1 MRDLSRQQL
10 PRQEKWIGG
19 DCSYVGDCYV
29 WAEINYLD
37 SATDYREFL
46 TSNAL
51 SPMPPIGELV
61 MLDDGASFPRII
73 LSWLLA
79 ACSWLSAV

>member
-1 MRDLSRQQL
+1 MGDLSRQ
-10 PRQEKWIGG
+10 EWIGG
-19 DCSYVGDCYV
+19 NWSHVGDCHV

-46 TSNAL
+46 PCNAP
-51 SPMPPIGELV
+51 SPVPPIGKLV
-61 MLDDGASFPRII
+61 MLDDGAAFSRTV

-79 ACSWLSAV
+79 ACSWL

>member
-1 MRDLSRQQL
+1 MRDLTRQDL
-10 PRQEKWIGG
+10 TRKERWIGG
-19 DCSYVGDCYV
+19 NGSHVGDCYV

-46 TSNAL
+46 LCNAP

-61 MLDDGASFPRII
+61 MLDDGAAFSRTI
-73 LSWLLA
+73 LVGFWRR
-79 ACSWLSAV
+79 VRGFQ

>member
-1 MRDLSRQQL
+1 MKARARQEL
-10 PRQEKWIGG
+10 LRQEKWIGG
-19 DCSYVGDCYV
+19 NGSHVGDCYV

-46 TSNAL
+46 PCNAP

-61 MLDDGASFPRII
+61 MLGDGAAFSRTI

>member
-1 MRDLSRQQL
+1 MRDLSGQEL

-19 DCSYVGDCYV
+19 NGSHVGDCYV

-46 TSNAL
+46 SINA
-51 SPMPPIGELV
+51 PPPTPASGELV
-61 MLDDGASFPRII
+61 MLDDGPTLPRNI
-73 LSWLLA
+73 LNWFLA
-79 ACSWLSAV
+79 ACSWLAAI

>member
-1 MRDLSRQQL
+1 MRDLSRQ
-10 PRQEKWIGG
+10 EWIGG
-19 DCSYVGDCYV
+19 NGSHVGDCYV
-29 WAEINYLD
+29 WAGINYLD

-46 TSNAL
+46 PCNAL

-61 MLDDGASFPRII
+61 MLDDRAALPRII
-73 LSWLLA
+73 LNWLLA

>member
-1 MRDLSRQQL
+1 MRDLSRQ
-10 PRQEKWIGG
+10 EWIGG
-19 DCSYVGDCYV
+19 NGSHVGDCYV

-46 TSNAL
+46 PCNAP

-61 MLDDGASFPRII
+61 MLDDGADFPRTI
-73 LSWLLA
+73 LSWLHA
-79 ACSWLSAV
+79 VCSWLSAV